1 MYTFYYSP
9 AACSMSVHFLLTEL
23 GVKFDAV
30 KVDIQNGEGQTEEF
44 KKLNPL
50 GQIPLLVVDGT
61 PISEGAAQI
70 VYLCDTHKSPWL
82 PSSGIARATAL
93 KWLMWGNASLHPAFG
108 KLFWLRKNGVTEGE
122 LFTSAAAGI
131 QKLFDQ
137 AEAQLN
143 KTTYLCGDE
152 PTMGDVLLTVMA
164 NWLNWFPE
172 GMCTLGAKTKA
183 LCTTIQNLPS
193 YRKAMET
200 EATEYKL
207 AA

>member
-9 AACSMSVHFLLTEL
+9 AACSMSVHFLLNEL
-23 GVKFDAV
+23 GVNFEPI
-30 KVDIQNGEGQTEEF
+30 KVDISKGEGQTPEF
-44 KKLNPL
+44 QKLNPL
-50 GQIPLLVVDGT
+50 GQVPLLVVDGT

-70 VYLCDTHKSPWL
+70 VYLCDTHKSAWL
-82 PSSGIARATAL
+82 PSSGTARASAL
-93 KWLMWGNASLHPAFG
+93 RWLMWGNASLHGAFS
-108 KLFWLRKNGVTEGE
+108 KLFFLRKNGQSEGV
-122 LFTSAAAGI
+122 LFDAAAASL

-137 AEAQLN
+137 AEDQLN
-143 KTTYLCGDE
+143 QTTYLSGDE

-164 NWLNWFPE
+164 NWLNWFPA
-172 GMCTLGAKTKA
+172 GMCTLGPKTKA

-200 EATEYKL
+200 EASQYQL